1 MTHSYVTWR
10 IHMWHD
16 AFMCDMTHSC
26 VTWRIHMWHDSFMCA
41 MTHSYVTWL
50 IDVILL
56 HMCHDIVL
64 LHMRR
69 ETPTSSRRVG
79 KTWVCGFGQICIWII
94 TRFKKNCSNSRSMWA
109 CECLCVCVSRGC
121 LHPLSQAEFSL
132 SNITDTKMCEKLS
145 TISARRSNVWYF
157 SMCDIY
163 KFVIFFTFSQ
173 MCEKM
178 CDIQMC
184 KRLANM

>member
-1 MTHSYVTWR
+1 MWGWGSMVTVFLAWSCDMSSNTWR
-10 IHMWHD
+10 
-16 AFMCDMTHSC
+16 DMTHSC
-26 VTWRIHMWHDSFMCA
+26 VTWLIHMWHDSFMCA

-56 HMCHDIVL
+56 HMCHDVVL

-121 LHPLSQAEFSL
+121 LHHLSQSEFSL
-132 SNITDTKMCEKLS
+132 SNIRDTKMWQRLSKVCEKLS
-145 TISARRSNVWYF
+145 KISARLSNVWF
-157 SMCDIY
+157 
-163 KFVIFFTFSQ
+163 
-173 MCEKM
+173 
-178 CDIQMC
+178 
-184 KRLANM
+184 L